1 MRKISAIMLL
11 LSACSGYKAPDL
23 PDLARES
30 FSSEEILQRQKD
42 LEEKMKEIE
51 SNLGKSSPIE

>member
-1 MRKISAIMLL
+1 MLL

-42 LEEKMKEIE
+42 LEEKTKEIE
-51 SNLGKSSPIE
+51 SNPDCR